1 MTTAP
6 DRGARAPAPP
16 GQPSGAAPGVS
27 RITRTALEQR
37 VRRLLPRRSS
47 AGAGA
52 ARPPVILVRAEPVWE
67 GDPRLRVDGTTVR
80 VVACV
85 STLAVLEQVTAHAA
99 GAAGRL
105 PAPPGEV
112 GPGAG
117 DAEALVLLTDR
128 DEGGILSRVLRHR
141 VHHVEPWALVEES
154 FGAASVDAQLS
165 MEKWAVSALL
175 DAMPPGGWP
184 RLTGPV
190 LTRDH
195 ALRSLAARRLGLDRL
210 GLTPADL
217 DVTALLRWSALPG
230 AVATF
235 TAVRPDE
242 RAGLV
247 RWFVETIGTPAEVL
261 FAAVD
266 AGFGV
271 EALSVG
277 LMLGVLW
284 AASPGD
290 TTAPNSP
297 AGSESGDGDHASG
310 GPTVDAAAL
319 ERARGRA
326 ESYLGVRR
334 LPDEALRRF
343 ADAAHAVVV
352 GMLAE
357 RGNAAPGGSVA
368 DAADPVPLLLRRA
381 EFMLRDLGM
390 TAAGARS
397 DLLPAGLESRLG
409 TFACTVHSALDSLD
423 GVAPPIAAGVDR
435 AAGALGAHHLA
446 AEAPLRVEQ
455 AAMAVRLL
463 RWLARPPAAT
473 GDDQDLVADEIRT
486 GGWVDTAAG
495 YIWAGDVS
503 HPDLQAAYRRLYQ
516 AVAARRRDGEAAFAV
531 RLADATAGALPVS
544 TLGVESVLERI
555 VAPLLTGDR
564 GVLLVVLDGMSA
576 AVAVQLAEDL
586 RRDHWDEYDPLGDD
600 SPAAPA
606 RRRAAV
612 AALPTITAVSRA
624 SLLAGA
630 LTEGRADGERAAFE
644 HDPRWRGR
652 SVRLF
657 HRGALGGGAGAA
669 LHEEVVAAI
678 SGEDALV
685 AVVINTVDD
694 SLDAGREGR
703 DPGWRIDDVAPLAA
717 VLHHAR
723 AAGRAVVLTSD
734 HGHVPEHGTALRPT
748 SASLSARHRIPT
760 GEVAAGE
767 VELAGRRVLAPGG
780 RIVALWDSTL
790 RYNPRR
796 AGYHGGAAPAEVTIP
811 MLAFLPFIPTLD
823 DGPPK
828 GWRPLAD
835 QRPGWWTATVA
846 ETVSPQL
853 MVGAVTR
860 DPRPAESG
868 PSRAASVRPVR
879 RRAAEVT
886 GQTSLDLPV
895 DPPTP
900 AGTVP
905 SPAPD
910 AAADLPALSGRQ
922 RVVAGLVAEILA
934 SEMFTAQL
942 GRTPRRM
949 PTERVA
955 AALTALLEAG
965 GTLATAVVAERA
977 GEHPARA
984 TGFATVLQRV
994 FNVDNYPVLALI
1006 DSGRTLRL
1014 EQTLLREQFG
1024 LRG

>member
-16 GQPSGAAPGVS
+16 GQPSGAVPGVS

-154 FGAASVDAQLS
+154 LGAASVDAQLS

-210 GLTPADL
+210 GLTSADL

-423 GVAPPIAAGVDR
+423 GVAPPDR
-435 AAGALGAHHLA
+435 
-446 AEAPLRVEQ
+446 
-455 AAMAVRLL
+455 
-463 RWLARPPAAT
+463 
-473 GDDQDLVADEIRT
+473 
-486 GGWVDTAAG
+486 
-495 YIWAGDVS
+495 
-503 HPDLQAAYRRLYQ
+503 
-516 AVAARRRDGEAAFAV
+516 
-531 RLADATAGALPVS
+531 
-544 TLGVESVLERI
+544 
-555 VAPLLTGDR
+555 R
-564 GVLLVVLDGMSA
+564 GC
-576 AVAVQLAEDL
+576 
-586 RRDHWDEYDPLGDD
+586 
-600 SPAAPA
+600 
-606 RRRAAV
+606 
-612 AALPTITAVSRA
+612 
-624 SLLAGA
+624 
-630 LTEGRADGERAAFE
+630 
-644 HDPRWRGR
+644 
-652 SVRLF
+652 
-657 HRGALGGGAGAA
+657 
-669 LHEEVVAAI
+669 
-678 SGEDALV
+678 
-685 AVVINTVDD
+685 
-694 SLDAGREGR
+694 
-703 DPGWRIDDVAPLAA
+703 
-717 VLHHAR
+717 
-723 AAGRAVVLTSD
+723 
-734 HGHVPEHGTALRPT
+734 
-748 SASLSARHRIPT
+748 
-760 GEVAAGE
+760 
-767 VELAGRRVLAPGG
+767 
-780 RIVALWDSTL
+780 
-790 RYNPRR
+790 
-796 AGYHGGAAPAEVTIP
+796 
-811 MLAFLPFIPTLD
+811 
-823 DGPPK
+823 
-828 GWRPLAD
+828 
-835 QRPGWWTATVA
+835 
-846 ETVSPQL
+846 
-853 MVGAVTR
+853 
-860 DPRPAESG
+860 
-868 PSRAASVRPVR
+868 
-879 RRAAEVT
+879 
-886 GQTSLDLPV
+886 
-895 DPPTP
+895 
-900 AGTVP
+900 
-905 SPAPD
+905 
-910 AAADLPALSGRQ
+910 
-922 RVVAGLVAEILA
+922 
-934 SEMFTAQL
+934 
-942 GRTPRRM
+942 
-949 PTERVA
+949 
-955 AALTALLEAG
+955 
-965 GTLATAVVAERA
+965 
-977 GEHPARA
+977 
-984 TGFATVLQRV
+984 
-994 FNVDNYPVLALI
+994 
-1006 DSGRTLRL
+1006 
-1014 EQTLLREQFG
+1014 
-1024 LRG
+1024 